1 MIIITSSGSRKLRP
15 KWQIRFSRGSCSPL
29 CDLKMRVISQA
40 SRRPKHRCM
49 MYKQISNC
57 VSSVLWGF
65 RSYSGDPRKLTREKR
80 GQKKKVQD
88 IYLYILQMLLISRAG
103 TSFCAFVGT
112 IKVPGEE
119 ARSRAVCSFRNFK
132 AHSSKD
138 VAITILASL
147 LCLGWPWTFQEESL
161 AGLGPAHTYSLRV
174 QCPRKPA
181 LPGLCSVSTAPNRSE
196 HSTYRLSQ
204 MQS

>member
-1 MIIITSSGSRKLRP
+1 MSFGGLDLILVTPGSWPERKGG
-15 KWQIRFSRGSCSPL
+15 K
-29 CDLKMRVISQA
+29 K
-40 SRRPKHRCM
+40 
-49 MYKQISNC
+49 
-57 VSSVLWGF
+57 
-65 RSYSGDPRKLTREKR
+65 
-80 GQKKKVQD
+80 KKKVQD

-112 IKVPGEE
+112 TKVPGEE

-138 VAITILASL
+138 VAITVLASL

-161 AGLGPAHTYSLRV
+161 TGLGPAHTYSLRV

-181 LPGLCSVSTAPNRSE
+181 LPGLCSVITAPNRSE
-196 HSTYRLSQ
+196 RSTYRMSQ
-204 MQS
+204 MQSWMGQWGWTTHFLPLLLF